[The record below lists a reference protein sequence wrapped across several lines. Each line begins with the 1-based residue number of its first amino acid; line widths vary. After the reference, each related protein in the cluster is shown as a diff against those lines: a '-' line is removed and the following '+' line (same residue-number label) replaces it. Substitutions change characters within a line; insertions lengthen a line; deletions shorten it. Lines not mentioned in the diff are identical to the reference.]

1 MRKLLLTTVLPLL
14 SVFVSCGPVT
24 YTLPVE
30 RCSGQELNVDLRGT
44 LPGIVSVVMH
54 GDRDSALLSAFAVGM
69 AEQLETGLGLDSG
82 AVPVY
87 SMYADDINMNDSA
100 AMAYLH
106 AAAGVEN
113 LIMLDSMDVG
123 EFSVTVP
130 VEKAYS
136 GGSFL
141 QQTVVSL
148 PYSIRVQV
156 FGSPQPDPL
165 EVWKE
170 DQVMEWTLFSDVSLN
185 RLKALEKVNSELE
198 KSFISMGAAAAE
210 KFMPQWE
217 TVNKM
222 LYVYNDRKWTEA
234 CRLAWLFEWDKAMDI
249 WYGEADSPNTRK
261 AACAAHNLS
270 VACEILGMDDLSAQW
285 EARFRELMGK

>member
-1 MRKLLLTTVLPLL
+1 MLTTALL
-14 SVFVSCGPVT
+14 SALVSCGPVT

-30 RCSGQELNVDLRGT
+30 RRSGQELNVDLYGT

-54 GDRDSALLSAFAVGM
+54 EDSDSALLSAFAIGM
-69 AEQLETGLGLDSG
+69 AEQLELDLGLDSG
-82 AVPVY
+82 AIPVY
-87 SMYADDINMNDSA
+87 SMYVDEVNMNDSA

-106 AAAGVEN
+106 AAVGVEN
-113 LIMLDSMDVG
+113 LIMLDSMNVG

-141 QQTVVSL
+141 QQTIVSL

-156 FGSPQPDPL
+156 FGSSQAESL
-165 EVWKE
+165 EAWKE
-170 DQVMEWTLFSDVSLN
+170 DQVMEWTLFSDASLSK
-185 RLKALEKVNSELE
+185 LKALEKVNGELE
-198 KSFISMGAAAAE
+198 GAFISMGAAVAE
-210 KFMPQWE
+210 KFTPGWE

-222 LYVYNDRKWTEA
+222 LYVYNDSKWTEA
-234 CRLAWLFEWDKAMDI
+234 CRLAWLFEWDKAMEI

>member
-1 MRKLLLTTVLPLL
+1 MLTTALL
-14 SVFVSCGPVT
+14 FALVSCGPVT

-30 RCSGQELNVDLRGT
+30 KRSGQEMKVDLRGT

-54 GDRDSALLSAFAVGM
+54 EDSDSALLSAFAIGM
-69 AEQLETGLGLDSG
+69 AEQLELDLGLDSG
-82 AVPVY
+82 AIPVY
-87 SMYADDINMNDSA
+87 SMYVDEVNMNDSA

-106 AAAGVEN
+106 AAVGVEN
-113 LIMLDSMDVG
+113 LIMLDSMNVG

-141 QQTVVSL
+141 QQTIVSL
-148 PYSIRVQV
+148 PYSLRVQI
-156 FGSPQPDPL
+156 FGSSQAEPL
-165 EVWKE
+165 EAMKDE
-170 DQVMEWTLFSDVSLN
+170 QVMEWTLFSDASLN
-185 RLKALEKVNSELE
+185 KLKALEKVNSELE
-198 KSFISMGAAAAE
+198 QSFRSMGGTLAE
-210 KFMPQWE
+210 EFMPQWE

-222 LYVYNDRKWTEA
+222 LYVYNDKKWTEA